1 MRLVSLKVS
10 QTSQYRKRIIQ
21 FNNNKKNVYSLIWI
35 GLDFFLLIDKNS
47 IPIKSMSYITGSKI

>member
-21 FNNNKKNVYSLIWI
+21 FNNNKKNVFINLDWI
-35 GLDFFLLIDKNS
+35 GFFFTYRQKFHTNQVNVIYNRK
-47 IPIKSMSYITGSKI
+47 